1 MGVFDQY
8 ARSIPAKVEPLS
20 ICPQCGREFKPTNKW
35 QRFCETKCRATWF
48 RIKTRQKGS
57 VFCDMTHDGEPEII
71 KDDPKKPT
79 IDVFASFQADRP
91 PAHDEP

>member
-1 MGVFDQY
+1 
-8 ARSIPAKVEPLS
+8 
-20 ICPQCGREFKPTNKW
+20 
-35 QRFCETKCRATWF
+35 
-48 RIKTRQKGS
+48 
-57 VFCDMTHDGEPEII
+57 MTHDGEPEII